1 MKCLKETGKG
11 PPGDGPKL
19 FKKLEE
25 NYFRLIKCSRE
36 FVIMQHNMTG
46 LQKYI
51 QGVLHAFVFL

>member
-1 MKCLKETGKG
+1 MKCLKEAVKG

-19 FKKLEE
+19 FKKLE
-25 NYFRLIKCSRE
+25 NYFRLIKCGRE

-51 QGVLHAFVFL
+51 QAVLHAFVFL

>member
-1 MKCLKETGKG
+1 MKEAVKG

-19 FKKLEE
+19 FKKLE
-25 NYFRLIKCSRE
+25 NYFRLIKCARE

-51 QGVLHAFVFL
+51 QAVLHAFVFL